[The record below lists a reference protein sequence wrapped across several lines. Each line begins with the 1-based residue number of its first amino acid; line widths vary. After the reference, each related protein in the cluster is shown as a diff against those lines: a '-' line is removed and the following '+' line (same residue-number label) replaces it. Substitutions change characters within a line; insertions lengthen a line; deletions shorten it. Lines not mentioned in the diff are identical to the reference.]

1 MYKNRVKRRVFC
13 GAVQGKFSLV
23 TESCNNEVICY
34 GSEVSLIEGSCNGPE
49 YDCDRIIATSI
60 VGETFDPP
68 QLSVCY
74 DKCSYAYSAAGKDG
88 TRGVEFCTAEDVV
101 FQPNYCT
108 YLVCTEECKE
118 LFSS

>member
-1 MYKNRVKRRVFC
+1 MVN
-13 GAVQGKFSLV
+13 
-23 TESCNNEVICY
+23 ESCNGYLACAN
-34 GSEVSLIEGSCNGPE
+34 SEVSLIEGSCNGPE
-49 YDCDRIIATSI
+49 YSCNRIIATSI

-68 QLSVCY
+68 QQSVCY

-108 YLVCTEECKE
+108 YLVCTEECK
-118 LFSS
+118 